1 MEVTGAAYLYTIAV
15 IGITFIGFSAIVMM
29 LRQTSGQSLQRFDI
43 LIAHVYM
50 EFGLI
55 VSVGSLLPPLF
66 SFWGLGSETVWRV
79 SSVLVGASLLLFSLT
94 YPPRRRKA
102 IRESLPW
109 YTKINI
115 AVIIL
120 LGVVFV
126 RNGKFW
132 IGNSLSAALA
142 LATKL
147 RRAGSWVSLS
157 AFIMSTAGKELV
169 RVTSYV
175 AGVRITSRICP

>member
-1 MEVTGAAYLYTIAV
+1 M
-15 IGITFIGFSAIVMM
+15 
-29 LRQTSGQSLQRFDI
+29 
-43 LIAHVYM
+43 
-50 EFGLI
+50 
-55 VSVGSLLPPLF
+55 
-66 SFWGLGSETVWRV
+66 VWRV

-126 RNGKFW
+126 
-132 IGNSLSAALA
+132 GNAGGIVQEQIPAVYLSALTVFMTFTVASWLRALSIIF
-142 LATKL
+142 LEK
-147 RRAGSWVSLS
+147 SQ
-157 AFIMSTAGKELV
+157 
-169 RVTSYV
+169 
-175 AGVRITSRICP
+175 

>member
-29 LRQTSGQSLQRFDI
+29 LRQTSGQSLEQFDI

-66 SFWGLGSETVWRV
+66 SFWGLHSEVVWRI
-79 SSVLVGASLLLFSLT
+79 SSTLVGGALLLFSLT
-94 YPPRRRKA
+94 YRRRRRKA

-109 YTKINI
+109 YTKLNI
-115 AVIIL
+115 AIIIL
-120 LGVVFV
+120 IGVVFV
-126 RNGKFW
+126 
-132 IGNSLSAALA
+132 GNACGIIREQMSAIYLSAITAFMTFAIASWLRALSIIF
-142 LATKL
+142 LEK
-147 RRAGSWVSLS
+147 
-157 AFIMSTAGKELV
+157 
-169 RVTSYV
+169 
-175 AGVRITSRICP
+175 SR

>member
-1 MEVTGAAYLYTIAV
+1 MDVTGAAYLYTIAV

-66 SFWGLGSETVWRV
+66 SFWGLGPQLVWRV
-79 SSVLVGASLLLFSLT
+79 SSVLVGASLLLFGLT
-94 YPPRRRKA
+94 YPPRRRKT
-102 IRESLPW
+102 IREPLPW

-115 AVIIL
+115 AVIVL

-126 RNGKFW
+126 
-132 IGNSLSAALA
+132 GNAGGIVQEQMPAVYLSALTVFMTFTVASWLRALSIIF
-142 LATKL
+142 LEK
-147 RRAGSWVSLS
+147 SQ
-157 AFIMSTAGKELV
+157 
-169 RVTSYV
+169 
-175 AGVRITSRICP
+175 

>member
-55 VSVGSLLPPLF
+55 VTVGSLLPPLF
-66 SFWGLGSETVWRV
+66 SFWGLGSQMVWRA
-79 SSVLVGASLLLFSLT
+79 SSAVLGLSLLAFSLT
-94 YPPRRRKA
+94 YPRRRREA
-102 IRESLPW
+102 VRESLPR
-109 YTKINI
+109 YTKTNI

-120 LGVVFV
+120 
-126 RNGKFW
+126 
-132 IGNSLSAALA
+132 IGAILVGNACGIVQDQMPAVYLSAVTAFMAFAVASWLRALSIIF
-142 LATKL
+142 LEK
-147 RRAGSWVSLS
+147 
-157 AFIMSTAGKELV
+157 
-169 RVTSYV
+169 
-175 AGVRITSRICP
+175 SR

>member
-66 SFWGLGSETVWRV
+66 SFWGLGPQMVWRV
-79 SSVLVGASLLLFSLT
+79 SSALVGVSLLLFILT
-94 YPPRRRKA
+94 YPRRRRTA

-109 YTKINI
+109 YTKMNI
-115 AVIIL
+115 AVIIFID
-120 LGVVFV
+120 VVFV
-126 RNGKFW
+126 
-132 IGNSLSAALA
+132 GNASGIVQEQMPAVYLSAITAFMTFAVASWLRALSIIF
-142 LATKL
+142 LEK
-147 RRAGSWVSLS
+147 
-157 AFIMSTAGKELV
+157 
-169 RVTSYV
+169 
-175 AGVRITSRICP
+175 SR

>member
-66 SFWGLGSETVWRV
+66 SFWELGPQMVWRV

-120 LGVVFV
+120 LGAVFV
-126 RNGKFW
+126 
-132 IGNSLSAALA
+132 GNAGGIVQEQMPAIYLSALTVFMTFTVASWLRALSIIF
-142 LATKL
+142 LEK
-147 RRAGSWVSLS
+147 SQ
-157 AFIMSTAGKELV
+157 
-169 RVTSYV
+169 
-175 AGVRITSRICP
+175 

>member
-66 SFWGLGSETVWRV
+66 SFWGLGPQMVWRV
-79 SSVLVGASLLLFSLT
+79 SSVLVDASLLLFSLT

-126 RNGKFW
+126 
-132 IGNSLSAALA
+132 GNAGGIVQEQMPAVYLSALTVFMTFTVASWLRALSIIF
-142 LATKL
+142 LEK
-147 RRAGSWVSLS
+147 SQ
-157 AFIMSTAGKELV
+157 
-169 RVTSYV
+169 
-175 AGVRITSRICP
+175 

>member
-55 VSVGSLLPPLF
+55 ISVGSLLPPLF
-66 SFWGLGSETVWRV
+66 SFWGLDPQMVWQV
-79 SSVLVGASLLLFSLT
+79 SSVLVDASLLLFSLS
-94 YPPRRRKA
+94 YPRRRRKA
-102 IRESLPW
+102 IRESLPG

-126 RNGKFW
+126 
-132 IGNSLSAALA
+132 GNACGIFQERMPAVYLSALTAFMTFTVASWLRALSIIF
-142 LATKL
+142 LEK
-147 RRAGSWVSLS
+147 SQ
-157 AFIMSTAGKELV
+157 
-169 RVTSYV
+169 
-175 AGVRITSRICP
+175 

>member
-1 MEVTGAAYLYTIAV
+1 MEVTGAAYLYTIAE

-66 SFWGLGSETVWRV
+66 SFWGLGPQMVWRV

-115 AVIIL
+115 AVIVL

-126 RNGKFW
+126 
-132 IGNSLSAALA
+132 GNAGGIVQEQMPAVYLSALTVFMTFTVASWLRALSIIF
-142 LATKL
+142 LEK
-147 RRAGSWVSLS
+147 SQ
-157 AFIMSTAGKELV
+157 
-169 RVTSYV
+169 
-175 AGVRITSRICP
+175 

>member
-1 MEVTGAAYLYTIAV
+1 MEITGAAYLYTIAA

-29 LRQTSGQSLQRFDI
+29 LRQTSGQSLERFDI

-66 SFWGLGSETVWRV
+66 SFWGLDPQMVWRV
-79 SSVLVGASLLLFSLT
+79 SSALVGVVLLLFCLT
-94 YPPRRRKA
+94 YRRRRRKA
-102 IRESLPW
+102 INESLPW

-120 LGVVFV
+120 IGVVFV
-126 RNGKFW
+126 
-132 IGNSLSAALA
+132 GNATGIVQKQMPAIYLSAMTAFMTFAIASWLRALSIIF
-142 LATKL
+142 LEKS
-147 RRAGSWVSLS
+147 G
-157 AFIMSTAGKELV
+157 
-169 RVTSYV
+169 
-175 AGVRITSRICP
+175 

>member
-15 IGITFIGFSAIVMM
+15 ISITFIGFSAIVMM

-126 RNGKFW
+126 
-132 IGNSLSAALA
+132 GNAGGIVQEQIPAVYLSALTVFMTFTVASWLRALSIIF
-142 LATKL
+142 LEK
-147 RRAGSWVSLS
+147 SQ
-157 AFIMSTAGKELV
+157 
-169 RVTSYV
+169 
-175 AGVRITSRICP
+175 

>member
-79 SSVLVGASLLLFSLT
+79 SSALVGASLLLFSLT

-120 LGVVFV
+120 LGAVFV
-126 RNGKFW
+126 
-132 IGNSLSAALA
+132 GNAGGIVQEQMPAIYLSALTMFMTFTVASWLRALSIIF
-142 LATKL
+142 LEK
-147 RRAGSWVSLS
+147 SQ
-157 AFIMSTAGKELV
+157 
-169 RVTSYV
+169 
-175 AGVRITSRICP
+175 

>member
-15 IGITFIGFSAIVMM
+15 IGVTFIGFSAIVLM

-66 SFWGLGSETVWRV
+66 SFWGLGPHMVWRV
-79 SSVLVGASLLLFSLT
+79 SSALVGVSLLLFSLT
-94 YPPRRRKA
+94 YPRRRRTA

-109 YTKINI
+109 YTRMNI
-115 AVIIL
+115 VFIVFID
-120 LGVVFV
+120 VVFL
-126 RNGKFW
+126 
-132 IGNSLSAALA
+132 GNASGIVQEQMPAVYLSAITAFMTFAIASWLRALSIIF
-142 LATKL
+142 LEK
-147 RRAGSWVSLS
+147 
-157 AFIMSTAGKELV
+157 
-169 RVTSYV
+169 
-175 AGVRITSRICP
+175 SR

>member
-55 VSVGSLLPPLF
+55 VTVGSLLPPLF
-66 SFWGLGSETVWRV
+66 SFWGLGSQMVWRA
-79 SSVLVGASLLLFSLT
+79 SSAVLGLSLLAFSLT
-94 YPPRRRKA
+94 YPRRRREA
-102 IRESLPW
+102 VRESLPR
-109 YTKINI
+109 YTKTNI

-120 LGVVFV
+120 
-126 RNGKFW
+126 
-132 IGNSLSAALA
+132 IGAILAGNACGIVQDRMPAVYLSAITAFMAFAVASWLRALSIIF
-142 LATKL
+142 LEK
-147 RRAGSWVSLS
+147 
-157 AFIMSTAGKELV
+157 
-169 RVTSYV
+169 
-175 AGVRITSRICP
+175 SR

>member
-66 SFWGLGSETVWRV
+66 SFWGLGPQTVWRV

-126 RNGKFW
+126 
-132 IGNSLSAALA
+132 GNAGGIVQEQMPAVYLSALTVFMTFTVASWLRALSIIF
-142 LATKL
+142 LEK
-147 RRAGSWVSLS
+147 SQ
-157 AFIMSTAGKELV
+157 
-169 RVTSYV
+169 
-175 AGVRITSRICP
+175 

>member
-126 RNGKFW
+126 
-132 IGNSLSAALA
+132 GNAGGIVQEQMPAVYLSALTVFMTFTVASWLRALSIIF
-142 LATKL
+142 LEK
-147 RRAGSWVSLS
+147 SQ
-157 AFIMSTAGKELV
+157 
-169 RVTSYV
+169 
-175 AGVRITSRICP
+175 

>member
-43 LIAHVYM
+43 LIAHIYM

-66 SFWGLGSETVWRV
+66 SFWGLGPEMVWRV

-120 LGVVFV
+120 LGAVFV
-126 RNGKFW
+126 
-132 IGNSLSAALA
+132 GNAGGIVQEQMPAVYLSALTVFMTFTVASWLRALSIIF
-142 LATKL
+142 LEK
-147 RRAGSWVSLS
+147 SQ
-157 AFIMSTAGKELV
+157 
-169 RVTSYV
+169 
-175 AGVRITSRICP
+175 

>member
-66 SFWGLGSETVWRV
+66 SFWGLGPQMVWRV

-126 RNGKFW
+126 
-132 IGNSLSAALA
+132 GNAGGIVQEQMPAVYLSALTVFMTFTVASWLRALSIIF
-142 LATKL
+142 LEK
-147 RRAGSWVSLS
+147 SQ
-157 AFIMSTAGKELV
+157 
-169 RVTSYV
+169 
-175 AGVRITSRICP
+175 

>member
-15 IGITFIGFSAIVMM
+15 IGITFIGFSAIVMT

-66 SFWGLGSETVWRV
+66 SFWGLGPETIWRV

-126 RNGKFW
+126 
-132 IGNSLSAALA
+132 GNAGGIFQERMPAVYLSALTAFMTFTVASWLRALSIIF
-142 LATKL
+142 LEK
-147 RRAGSWVSLS
+147 SQ
-157 AFIMSTAGKELV
+157 
-169 RVTSYV
+169 
-175 AGVRITSRICP
+175 

>member
-126 RNGKFW
+126 
-132 IGNSLSAALA
+132 GNAGGIVQEQMPAIYLSALTVFMTFTVASWLRALSIIF
-142 LATKL
+142 LEK
-147 RRAGSWVSLS
+147 SQ
-157 AFIMSTAGKELV
+157 
-169 RVTSYV
+169 
-175 AGVRITSRICP
+175 